1 MLALDQVAMIIDSTA
16 TTGTDEVQ
24 LLGGAAPGYRDV
36 SPVVAALGLTLP
48 IGISYRIEDGSA
60 WELGVGRITS
70 DGYLE
75 RTTVTSSSAS
85 GARIDIVGDPDPAIM
100 YIVACAISAP
110 AVTPHFGA
118 WSPALGAQVREG
130 IEGGTA
136 LGSAARVDDY
146 EGTAIGA
153 LARSRVVGASAIG
166 ARAQARVAGAVTT
179 GEFNAG
185 AVTWAGRVQT
195 TDASPARAYNRL
207 GHPFIPWTT
216 GAYLIEAQVI
226 GRRTSPS
233 VAVYAATLTA
243 VVYRIGAGS
252 VPVLVGS
259 VVKAVNG
266 QSAGVTCDCDIE
278 IDTELYEIAAGI
290 EVEGGVAVMVSGAS
304 AETWQWSVAIRA
316 VEQAG

>member
-1 MLALDQVAMIIDSTA
+1 MIALDNVAQYIDSV
-16 TTGTDEVQ
+16 GTDETQ
-24 LLGGAAPGYRDV
+24 SMSGAVPGYRTV
-36 SPVVAALGLTLP
+36 QQMLTKLGLSGA
-48 IGISYRIEDGSA
+48 IGVCYRIEDGDQ
-60 WELGVGRITS
+60 WEIGIGIV
-70 DGYLE
+70 DGAYLE
-75 RTTVTSSSAS
+75 RERVIDSSDA
-85 GARIDIVGDPDPAIM
+85 GARIDIVGDPDLP
-100 YIVACAISAP
+100 IVYLVVGAMNAA
-110 AVTPHFGA
+110 AVTPAMGTGSGA
-118 WSPALGAQVREG
+118 GVGGRVAAGQLA
-130 IEGGTA
+130 GTA
-136 LGSAARVDDY
+136 LGSAASVDDY

-153 LARSRVVGASAIG
+153 LARSLVAGASAIG
-166 ARAQARVAGAVTT
+166 AQAQARVTGAVTT

-185 AVTWAGRVQT
+185 AVTWAGSVQT
-195 TDASPARAYNRL
+195 TDASPARAANRL

-278 IDTELYEIAAGI
+278 IDTEPYEIAAGI

-304 AETWQWSVAIRA
+304 AQTWEWSVAIRA